1 MTVTNSTNEINAT
14 ISISNNTVIEKYA
27 TFNIDIENNQT
38 VMLTVTQENITDSNV
53 FVDTI
58 APTISINGE
67 YN

>member
-1 MTVTNSTNEINAT
+1 MHRP
-14 ISISNNTVIEKYA
+14 VIEKYA

-38 VMLTVTQENITDSNV
+38 VTLNVTQENITDSNV

-67 YN
+67 